1 MVRRPSLPMS
11 GGCVCGRHRYT
22 ITVLP
27 LTVYACHCADCQTQS
42 GSAFGMSMPV
52 ARSGFR
58 VTGAEDLGTHLR
70 AAASGRTVAG
80 RFCTT
85 CGTRIFHE
93 PSRNPPIV
101 NVKPGTLDDTSWLEP
116 MGHLWVD
123 SAQRWVAP
131 ADGTL
136 IYPGQPPA
144 FDDLYRRFAA
154 AMAARPPEPRAPSAG
169 RMRGAPPAPGT

>member
-85 CGTRIFHE
+85 CGTLEFAVFDPATIAFTQQNWMHVTPAQ
-93 PSRNPPIV
+93 PSSSPP
-101 NVKPGTLDDTSWLEP
+101 
-116 MGHLWVD
+116 
-123 SAQRWVAP
+123 
-131 ADGTL
+131 
-136 IYPGQPPA
+136 PP
-144 FDDLYRRFAA
+144 
-154 AMAARPPEPRAPSAG
+154 PS
-169 RMRGAPPAPGT
+169 P